1 MKSITPDR
9 TGMETHDSEGTY
21 TNANVMRLQ
30 KVLVEM
36 CKEKGVNY
44 VNVAE
49 VMQDTDGCLFSE
61 ATEDGTHLTAEYCK
75 IWMDYLRT
83 HTVQ

>member
-1 MKSITPDR
+1 
-9 TGMETHDSEGTY
+9 
-21 TNANVMRLQ
+21 MRLQ

-61 ATEDGTHLTAEYCK
+61 ATEDGTT
-75 IWMDYLRT
+75 
-83 HTVQ
+83 